1 MAYRGNIVPFGGG
14 LGSVFGLR
22 REIDRLFDDMYGGS
36 SSRGTW
42 TPSANVRESKDAV
55 LLEME
60 LPGIAPDQVDISIE
74 NDMLTVRG
82 EKREERREE
91 EEEGRYYLIERNYG
105 SFSRAFSLPPGVDP
119 DQVKADFEN
128 GLLTITIP
136 RAALPQPRR
145 IQIGGAAGR
154 EVGTGREGARVSTG
168 RTETRPRATE
178 RKEGAMAAKGSE
190 ER

>member
-1 MAYRGNIVPFGGG
+1 MAYRGSITPFGGG
-14 LGSVFGLR
+14 LGSMFGLR
-22 REIDRLFDDMYGGS
+22 REIDRLFDDMYGGTG
-36 SSRGTW
+36 SRATW
-42 TPSANVRESKDAV
+42 TPSSNVRESKDAV

-60 LPGIAPDQVDISIE
+60 LPGIEPDQVDISIE

-82 EKREERREE
+82 EKREERREG

-119 DQVKADFEN
+119 EQVKADFSN

-145 IQIGGAAGR
+145 IQIGTGAR
-154 EVGTGREGARVSTG
+154 EVTPGREGARATTG
-168 RTETRPRATE
+168 RAESRPRATE
-178 RKEGAMAAKGSE
+178 RKEGAMAAKSPDE
-190 ER
+190 Q